1 MSLNKHTDDWESL
14 ERLNNLPNLIEL
26 RCQGVKVLEQMEGLS
41 TSSSSTSDDS
51 DNKIVGRHHL
61 ISRLPQIQ
69 RLNGSEIDHD
79 ERMFAERA
87 FVRCFLTHDHLP
99 RPKRFEELHEVY
111 GRVDPLAE
119 VDLSPPK
126 SANVTVVYN
135 ENSDDDVLLD
145 PDFLMT
151 MSTSTSSNSN
161 SSGDASSSPSS
172 PPHLPSTRVKD
183 MTVNLNK
190 SVKDFKQRLSTIFG
204 LPASRMRL
212 FYVDHVMIEI
222 MGPEEMKFNQKKL
235 YSYNVQDGD
244 KFLVDAK

>member
-1 MSLNKHTDDWESL
+1 MGGMEES
-14 ERLNNLPNLIEL
+14 
-26 RCQGVKVLEQMEGLS
+26 EG
-41 TSSSSTSDDS
+41 
-51 DNKIVGRHHL
+51 IGRHHL
-61 ISRLPQIQ
+61 ISRLPRIM
-69 RLNGSEIDHD
+69 RLNGSEIDQD
-79 ERMFAERA
+79 ERMFAEKA
-87 FVRCFLTHDHLP
+87 FVRYFLLHEHLTKP
-99 RPKRFEELHEVY
+99 QRFFDLHEVY
-111 GRVDPLAE
+111 GRVDPLAQ

-135 ENSDDDVLLD
+135 ENTDDDILLD

-151 MSTSTSSNSN
+151 MSTNSDSNGSSP
-161 SSGDASSSPSS
+161 GSPSS
-172 PPHLPSTRVKD
+172 TTKVKD

-244 KFLVDAK
+244 KFLVDAKWSNDSSCKD